1 MVRDPNRRRF
11 PLADRY
17 IEVIDDKLT
26 GEVLLDEA
34 LKMMKQSER
43 MSVGTWIDLMSG
55 QSLRSPLL
63 VLVLHTAARAETP
76 RALRRHSRVHV
87 LGELTRV
94 VYRAQARHGT
104 S

>member
-1 MVRDPNRRRF
+1 MVRDPGRRRF

-17 IEVIDDKLT
+17 IEVVDDRLT

-34 LKMMKQSER
+34 LKMMKGSER

-55 QSLRSPLL
+55 ASPSPSLPPSL
-63 VLVLHTAARAETP
+63 P
-76 RALRRHSRVHV
+76 RARPERAVAD
-87 LGELTRV
+87 ELPI
-94 VYRAQARHGT
+94 RAQARRGT